1 MNATCECA
9 LCNNLYVGW
18 KSDNPSQCNVYYG
31 CIAWKFQQPLRLG
44 WRSNPKT
51 VEKCEI
57 FIIQIKSVRIQLF
70 LVTKA
75 LKTVREARGLT
86 SGSHHKY
93 LWRCHKLHDDLQN
106 PM

>member
-1 MNATCECA
+1 MCV
-9 LCNNLYVGW
+9 CNNLYVGW
-18 KSDNPSQCNVYYG
+18 KSDNPLQCNVYG
-31 CIAWKFQQPLRLG
+31 IAWKFQQPLRLG

-57 FIIQIKSVRIQLF
+57 FIIQIKSVGIQLF

>member
-1 MNATCECA
+1 MNAMCVCAITCM
-9 LCNNLYVGW
+9 LVG
-18 KSDNPSQCNVYYG
+18 KVTTHRNAM
-31 CIAWKFQQPLRLG
+31 CIMAVCMAWKFQQPLKLG

>member
-1 MNATCECA
+1 MNPMCVCAITCM
-9 LCNNLYVGW
+9 LVG
-18 KSDNPSQCNVYYG
+18 KVTTHRNG

-93 LWRCHKLHDDLQN
+93 LWRYYELHDDCRILCN
-106 PM
+106 VII